1 MSEFNRN
8 CERFLAMTRQ
18 HFFATCPDGN
28 FDQRD
33 DDEECSGSS
42 RYDILQ
48 RAHKGK

>member
-8 CERFLAMTRQ
+8 CERFLATTRQ

-42 RYDILQ
+42 RCDILQ
-48 RAHKGK
+48 RAHSGK